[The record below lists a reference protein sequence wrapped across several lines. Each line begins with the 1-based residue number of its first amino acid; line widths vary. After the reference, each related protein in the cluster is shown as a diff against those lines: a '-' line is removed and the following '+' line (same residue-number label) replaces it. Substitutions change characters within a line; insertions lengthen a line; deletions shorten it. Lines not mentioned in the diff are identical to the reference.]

1 MGWKLLHDFGS
12 VPIYLFSMIRFILND
27 TLIQSNQPPGLTL
40 LDFIRYYR
48 HLKGTKTG
56 CREGDCGAC
65 AVLIG
70 EKGPGGVA
78 YQSMTSCLT
87 PLANVQGKHVVTV
100 EGINGEDLNP
110 VQKAIV
116 EEGGTQCGF
125 CTVGFVMSLTGFTL
139 AHEPAN
145 KTHAIAAMDGNI
157 CRCTGYKSLERAADR
172 IVDQLQS
179 APQPRLPWLVENGF
193 LPAYFSKIEERLAEL
208 APKTA
213 PSTNKIRVGGGT
225 DLYVQRPEQ
234 MVHTEAD
241 WLFDNHALKGITK
254 TGHTYFMG
262 AAVTVEDVRKSSL
275 MQSLFPRLHEHLK
288 LVSSTPIRNM
298 ATLAGNFVNASPIG
312 DMTIFFLALHARI
325 ILKNEAGNERELAL
339 KDLYAGYKTLRKEAD
354 EHIHKI
360 FFESPSPSW
369 VFNFEKVCKR
379 THLDIASVNSGFY
392 ANIDDHGNLKN
403 VGVSMGGVFAYP
415 KFLTRTAAHMEG
427 KKLSENLVREALS
440 LIQEEISPISDA
452 RGEAAYKRRLAQQ
465 LFLAHIHTCF
475 PNAVAIDAFL
485 PFSDVIA

>member
-1 MGWKLLHDFGS
+1 
-12 VPIYLFSMIRFILND
+12 MIRFILND
-27 TLIQSNQPPGLTL
+27 TLIQSHQPPGVTL
-40 LDFIRYYR
+40 LDFIRYHR

-70 EKGPGGVA
+70 EKGPGGLM

-100 EGINGEDLNP
+100 EGINGAGLSP

-116 EEGGTQCGF
+116 DEGGTQCGF

-139 AHEPAN
+139 SYEPAN
-145 KTHAIAAMDGNI
+145 KVNAIAAMDGNI

-172 IVDQLQS
+172 IVAQLQS
-179 APQPRLPWLVENGF
+179 APQPRLPWLMENGF
-193 LPAYFSKIEERLAEL
+193 LPAYFSGIEERLAEL
-208 APKTA
+208 APKTN
-213 PSTNKIRVGGGT
+213 PRTTHFRVGGGT

-254 TGHTYFMG
+254 TDTTYFMG
-262 AAVTVEDVRKSSL
+262 AAVTVEDLRKSSL

-298 ATLAGNFVNASPIG
+298 ATLAGNFINASPIG

-325 ILKNEAGNERELAL
+325 LLKNEAGNEREIAL
-339 KDLYAGYKTLRKEAD
+339 KDLYAGYKNLRKETD
-354 EHIHKI
+354 EHIHTI
-360 FFESPSPSW
+360 FFEAPTATW
-369 VFNFEKVCKR
+369 FFNFEKVCKR
-379 THLDIASVNSGFY
+379 THLDIASVNSGFF
-392 ANIDDHGNLKN
+392 ADVDEQGNLKN
-403 VGVSMGGVFAYP
+403 VGISMGGVFAYP
-415 KFLTRTAAHMEG
+415 KFLTRTASHLEG
-427 KKLSENLVREALS
+427 KKLSETLVREALS
-440 LIQEEISPISDA
+440 IIQEEILPISDA
-452 RGEAAYKRRLAQQ
+452 RGNASYKRRLAQQ
-465 LFLAHIHTCF
+465 LFLAHLHTCF
-475 PNAVAIDAFL
+475 PDAVPMDLYL
-485 PFSDVIA
+485 PYSEVSA

>member
-1 MGWKLLHDFGS
+1 
-12 VPIYLFSMIRFILND
+12 MIRFILND
-27 TLIQSNQPPGLTL
+27 TLIQTNQPPGLTL
-40 LDFIRYYR
+40 LDFIRYHR

-70 EKGPGGVA
+70 ENGPGGVH

-100 EGINGEDLNP
+100 EGINGDGLNP
-110 VQKAIV
+110 VQNAIV

-139 AHEPAN
+139 SPAPAN
-145 KTHAIAAMDGNI
+145 KASAIAAMDGNI

-172 IVDQLQS
+172 IVEQLQQ

-193 LPAYFSKIEERLAEL
+193 LPEYFGSIEKRLTDI
-208 APKTA
+208 APAQKTQN
-213 PSTNKIRVGGGT
+213 PQIRVGGGT
-225 DLYVQRPEQ
+225 DLYVQRPEH

-254 TGHTYFMG
+254 TGNTYFMG
-262 AAVTVEDVRKSSL
+262 AAVTVEDLRKSSL
-275 MQSLFPRLHEHLK
+275 INALFPNLHNHLK

-325 ILKNEAGNERELAL
+325 ILKNGSGNEREIAL
-339 KDLYAGYKTLRKEAD
+339 KDLYAGYKKLTKEAD

-360 FFESPSPSW
+360 FFEAPSPSW

-379 THLDIASVNSGFY
+379 THLDIASVNSGFF
-392 ANIDDHGNLKN
+392 ADVDDLGQLKN

-415 KFLTRTAAHMEG
+415 KFLDRTAAHLEG
-427 KKLSENLVREALS
+427 KKPSEKLIREALS
-440 LIQEEISPISDA
+440 LIQEEIAPISDA
-452 RGEAAYKRRLAQQ
+452 RGEASYKRRLAQQ

-475 PNAVAIDAFL
+475 PNAIPMDAFL
-485 PFSDVIA
+485 PYSEVTA